1 LPPFWMK
8 DWFIVLLAAAI
19 VVVMYLLIRLRISSI
34 RKKEMEKTHIQKL
47 KADDYKNQFE
57 LEQITNYFSSSLVG
71 KKTEEEVLW
80 DVTSNLMARMNY
92 EDCVIYL
99 WNNDKT
105 KMIQKAA
112 YGPKGKPEIISSNV
126 FEVLPGQGIV
136 GYSIQKR
143 QAVLVNDT
151 RKDSRYRVDDDFRLS
166 EVCVPIIHNNELLG
180 AVDSEH
186 SQPGYFSERDIKILT
201 TIATLIGNKLTQ
213 IKSDESLEIKQ
224 KELASINEQ
233 LAEARLAAL
242 QAQMNPH
249 FIFNAL
255 NSIKRMILDGDNEK
269 ASRYLSKFAL
279 MIRMT
284 LNHSKEIF
292 VTLDENIA
300 YLKAYLEMEQLR
312 FNDSFIYTIFTDE
325 HIDTDETFIPSLMMQ
340 PLIENAIWHGLMQ
353 SEKDKKVS
361 IAFTQDQ
368 NMITCTIEDN
378 GIGIDRSETL
388 KEKNNS
394 KHRSVGLENLRN
406 RINII
411 NEKYNIGCSLKIT
424 DMKSINKCGTRAVLK
439 FNVIAF

>member
-1 LPPFWMK
+1 VCLDNKLWIASYSGIACMDIQTSQIISFGKEDGFPDMPIAKDSRFFYDDGLKQLYVCFPTAVIRFDPSNILPHKLPPHLFIESITINGKKNNFLPRESITTSWRNNNLLINIGSINFANGNSQGFAYRIFKDNLTLWQQLGSQSSFNISNLSPGTHTIQVKCFSLYNRWPQQVKEIKIIVLPPFWMK

-151 RKDSRYRVDDDFRLS
+151 RKDRRGIRFR
-166 EVCVPIIHNNELLG
+166 
-180 AVDSEH
+180 
-186 SQPGYFSERDIKILT
+186 
-201 TIATLIGNKLTQ
+201 
-213 IKSDESLEIKQ
+213 KSS
-224 KELASINEQ
+224 
-233 LAEARLAAL
+233 
-242 QAQMNPH
+242 
-249 FIFNAL
+249 
-255 NSIKRMILDGDNEK
+255 
-269 ASRYLSKFAL
+269 SKG
-279 MIRMT
+279 
-284 LNHSKEIF
+284 S
-292 VTLDENIA
+292 
-300 YLKAYLEMEQLR
+300 
-312 FNDSFIYTIFTDE
+312 
-325 HIDTDETFIPSLMMQ
+325 
-340 PLIENAIWHGLMQ
+340 
-353 SEKDKKVS
+353 
-361 IAFTQDQ
+361 
-368 NMITCTIEDN
+368 
-378 GIGIDRSETL
+378 
-388 KEKNNS
+388 
-394 KHRSVGLENLRN
+394 
-406 RINII
+406 
-411 NEKYNIGCSLKIT
+411 
-424 DMKSINKCGTRAVLK
+424 
-439 FNVIAF
+439 